1 MRGTGSS
8 VNSLPA
14 PLIFTPALLRT
25 AGLVLLASLS
35 WAAEDASREFVR
47 VDATAQQVTD
57 GITGTPLEVRV
68 DAFLMGREEVSQQA
82 FQQLMGRNPSRVQN
96 PALPVDSVT
105 WRETID
111 YCNRRSRREG
121 LIACYGDDASW
132 NRACT
137 GYRLPTEAEWLA
149 ALGSSE
155 GVPAEQLADA
165 HLLRGENSVAV
176 VTEQSAKGSLP
187 VGRGALFGAGLR
199 NQIGNVWEWC
209 WDRFH
214 AARIVDAVDNPQGP
228 QTGNERVVRG
238 GSYLTR
244 PNEWNKGF
252 RSSMPPY
259 GRSAYT
265 GFRLARSLPSD
276 RAPLPTRLYAG
287 VVYVQAIGDEA
298 PKPAGDL
305 RRQWMEVLGEPK
317 LLSTPVQAIVRDH
330 LVEPAWRGRLL
341 DLTME
346 AGLPCRALLMLP
358 ATAQPGPLPVLVVP
372 FYDVDTPAG
381 RDLGGR
387 NAMPASPRALGHL
400 AVQHG
405 IAALVVRWS
414 GENDAPGYLE
424 VVAELERRHPNVTGL
439 GYWVW
444 QAKRIADW
452 LQTQPE
458 IDAARIGI
466 AGHSLGGKMA
476 LYAAAFEPRYRAVV
490 SSEPGIALEFSNYGD
505 PWYLGERIR
514 LLPKGADH
522 HELLH
527 LMAPRPFLLIAGES
541 ADGAKSL
548 PMLARGAAA
557 YPAAD
562 RTAEGTAKP
571 AGIAILNHGTG
582 HSPTAESVAAAMAW
596 LRDHLSD
603 SRGR

>member
-1 MRGTGSS
+1 M
-8 VNSLPA
+8 NLPST
-14 PLIFTPALLRT
+14 PLPIAATVLRT
-25 AGLVLLASLS
+25 TCLVLLASFA
-35 WAAEDASREFVR
+35 WAAGEADGAFVCVGASV
-47 VDATAQQVTD
+47 QQVTD

-96 PALPVDSVT
+96 PALPVDNVT
-105 WRETID
+105 WREAID
-111 YCNRRSRREG
+111 YCNRRSLREG
-121 LIACYGDDASW
+121 LIACYGDDGSW
-132 NRACT
+132 NRTCT

-149 ALGSSE
+149 ALGSSA
-155 GVPAEQLADA
+155 GIPAEQLADA
-165 HLLRGENSVAV
+165 HLLRGENRVAV
-176 VTEQSAKGSLP
+176 VAEQSVKGSLP
-187 VGRGALFGAGLR
+187 VERGALFGAGLR

-228 QTGNERVVRG
+228 QTGNERVIRG

-252 RSSMPPY
+252 RSSMPPS
-259 GRSAYT
+259 GRSPYT
-265 GFRLARSLPSD
+265 GFRLARSLPHGGES
-276 RAPLPTRLYAG
+276 LPARLYAG
-287 VVYVQAIGDEA
+287 VVDVQASGDET
-298 PKPAGDL
+298 PKPANEL
-305 RRQWMEVLGEPK
+305 RLQWMEVLGEPK
-317 LLSTPVQAIVRDH
+317 LPPTPVQAIAREH

-341 DLTME
+341 DLTLE
-346 AGLPCRALLMLP
+346 PGLPCRALLMLP
-358 ATAQPGPLPVLVVP
+358 ATAQPGPLPVVVVP

-387 NAMPASPRALGHL
+387 SAMPASPRALGHL

-405 IAALVVRWS
+405 MAALVVRWS

-424 VVAELERRHPNVTGL
+424 VVAELERRHPGVTGL

-458 IDAARIGI
+458 IDPARIGI

-476 LYAAAFEPRYRAVV
+476 LYAASFEPRYRAVV

-514 LLPKGADH
+514 LLPEGADH

-557 YPAAD
+557 YPAEESA
-562 RTAEGTAKP
+562 GTPARR

-582 HSPTAESVAAAMAW
+582 HSPTPESVASAMAW
-596 LRDHLSD
+596 LRDHLSN
-603 SRGR
+603 SRAR